1 MPDLWRTEVRSVA
14 GAVMIV
20 ALVVAVMHSATSAV
34 VDVSPGDS
42 GDIMHGWP
50 GTLHRAESID
60 GQVESQ
66 QIPKADD
73 TGDSFSAGSRVSDES
88 GVGGPSSPPREYTI
102 QPGDTLS
109 ELAACFGVNVATLVA
124 MNNIRDANR
133 IAVGHVL
140 VIPPDDGVYYRVVNG
155 DTLWDISRRYGV
167 SVDEIARKNSLGD
180 SSLIQTGQVLFIP
193 AVNTVSGP
201 AQVASVS
208 TRSFSWPVPTTG
220 RVSSPFG
227 PRWGGFHYGVDI
239 AVPAGTDI
247 LAAAD
252 GIVIAAEYKGT
263 YGLTVRLDHGGG
275 YETLYAHAS
284 RLMVSRGDR
293 IQSGQRIA
301 LVGSTGRST
310 GPHLHF
316 EVRRNGTPRD
326 PLPYL
331 DRPW

>member
-1 MPDLWRTEVRSVA
+1 
-14 GAVMIV
+14 MIV
-20 ALVVAVMHSATSAV
+20 AIVVVAMHSTTSAV
-34 VDVSPGDS
+34 IDVAPGDGPEIVHS
-42 GDIMHGWP
+42 WP
-50 GTLHRAESID
+50 GTLHRTEPID
-60 GQVESQ
+60 GQVYPQ
-66 QIPKADD
+66 HVPKADE
-73 TGDSFSAGSRVSDES
+73 TEDSDSVGSRVADES
-88 GVGGPSSPPREYTI
+88 GIGGPSSPPREYRV

-109 ELAACFGVNVATLVA
+109 GLAARFEVSVGTLVA
-124 MNNIRDANR
+124 MNNITDPNR

-140 VIPPDDGVYYRVVNG
+140 LIPPDDGVYYRVVIG

-167 SVDEIARKNSLGD
+167 SVNEIAAKNSLGN
-180 SSLIQTGQVLFIP
+180 SSLIQPGQVLFIP
-193 AVNTVSGP
+193 AVSTVSNS
-201 AQVASVS
+201 AQVASAS
-208 TRSFSWPVPTTG
+208 TRTFSWPLSITG

-239 AVPAGTDI
+239 AIPAGTDI

-252 GIVIAAEYKGT
+252 GVVVAAQYKGT
-263 YGLTVRLDHGGG
+263 YGLTIRVDHGGG

-293 IQSGQRIA
+293 VRSGQLIA

-316 EVRRNGTPRD
+316 EVRYNGTPRD

-331 DRPW
+331 NPTW